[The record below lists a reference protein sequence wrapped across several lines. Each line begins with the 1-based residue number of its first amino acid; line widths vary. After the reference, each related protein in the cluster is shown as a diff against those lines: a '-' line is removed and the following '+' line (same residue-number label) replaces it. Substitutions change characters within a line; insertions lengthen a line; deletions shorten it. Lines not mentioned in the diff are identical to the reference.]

1 MKNWDRPFWTKKS
14 NNHIYDLIIPL
25 PYSND
30 RYKHKIC
37 LDNCKNLS
45 CVSDDNCDSEK
56 KIINYNNNKKRS
68 EKITGCESFLDEKD
82 FNNWPPDGVLNWFLR
97 KYFYLKPFDN
107 HNNEGEASILLCMQ
121 MTIL

>member
-25 PYSND
+25 PYSNV

-56 KIINYNNNKKRS
+56 KSSIIIITKK
-68 EKITGCESFLDEKD
+68 
-82 FNNWPPDGVLNWFLR
+82 GVR
-97 KYFYLKPFDN
+97 KSQDVKVF
-107 HNNEGEASILLCMQ
+107 
-121 MTIL
+121 